1 MIRSVL
7 LLGVCTCLIVNVSS
21 QTMLRSSLQST
32 NQTYVC
38 PHEIVIYV
46 CSGVGDVI
54 DLYAPPHVPSDLP
67 LSYVR
72 GFDTPGT
79 EYVLGPIKTNLT
91 STILPLMEADLFVL
105 NSSLPE
111 FFIICSVSSENA
123 EAQQHR
129 PSGKLQSILK
139 PIIIHP

>member
-1 MIRSVL
+1 MTWSVL
-7 LLGVCTCLIVNVSS
+7 LLGVCICLIVNVSS
-21 QTMLRSSLQST
+21 QTMLRSSLQAT

-38 PHEIVIYV
+38 PDEIVTYV

-54 DLYAPPHVPSDLP
+54 NLYAPPYVLSDLP
-67 LSYVR
+67 LSYMR
-72 GFDTPGT
+72 GIDTPGT
-79 EYVLGPIKTNLT
+79 KYVLGPIKTNLT
-91 STILPLMEADLFVL
+91 STISPLMEADLFVL

-123 EAQQHR
+123 ETQHR

>member
-1 MIRSVL
+1 MTWSVL

-38 PHEIVIYV
+38 PDEIVTYV

-54 DLYAPPHVPSDLP
+54 NLYAPPHVPSDFP
-67 LSYVR
+67 LSYMR

-111 FFIICSVSSENA
+111 FFITCSVSSENA

-139 PIIIHP
+139 PIIIHR